1 MQREPAN
8 PQGAAQPLLTIAV
21 PTYNRAAE
29 LCELLDVLRQQLA
42 DAPEVELL
50 VSDNASTDE
59 TQKVLAEEQ
68 SRYAECGARME
79 VHRQV
84 CNVGADANFAFCF
97 RQARGRFFWM
107 CGDDDR
113 IVPGGLQQVLALL
126 KTPEGEPAELDMIY
140 ATSYG
145 FRKDWRAE
153 EMVDP
158 LGRHVH
164 MIRDARTFSKVVNI
178 MFTFISGIVVN
189 RERLMSLQHEDPAA
203 FLGTNLV
210 QLSWT
215 LPLLLEFR
223 QAAVLWTR
231 PVAARVGHAH
241 GYSLGHVFG
250 TQLKSAVE
258 RLLPGRPDLSEP
270 IVNFALRRWFPSMI
284 LDVRKAG
291 NTTLQLDAA
300 PHSLKAAYGS
310 NPRYWLFTWPTL
322 WMPLPIARGYTRLTA
337 WYCKMV
343 YMMTV
348 PHFWKRETQ

>member
-1 MQREPAN
+1 MPPESAN
-8 PQGAAQPLLTIAV
+8 PQGERQPLLTIAV

-29 LCELLDVLRQQLA
+29 LCELLDVLRAQLA

-59 TQKVLAEEQ
+59 TQTVLAEEQ
-68 SRYAECGARME
+68 PKYAECGARME
-79 VHRQV
+79 VHRH
-84 CNVGADANFAFCF
+84 NSNIGADANFAFCF

-113 IVPGGLQQVLALL
+113 IVPGALEQVLALL
-126 KTPEGEPAELDMIY
+126 KTAQGEPAELDMIY

-145 FRKDWRAE
+145 FRRDWRAE
-153 EMVDP
+153 ERVDP

-164 MIRDARTFSKVVNI
+164 IIRDARTFSKVVNI
-178 MFTFISGIVVN
+178 MFTFISGMVVN
-189 RERLMSLQHEDPAA
+189 RERLMSLPHEDPAA

-215 LPLLLEFR
+215 LPLLLHHR
-223 QAAVLWTR
+223 RSAVVWTR

-291 NTTLQLDAA
+291 NTSLQLDAA
-300 PHSLKAAYGS
+300 PRSLEAAYGK
-310 NPRYWLFTWPTL
+310 NPRYWLFTWPAL
-322 WMPLPIARGYTRLTA
+322 RMPLPLARAYTRLTA

-343 YMMTV
+343 YIITV
-348 PHFWKRETQ
+348 PHFWKKETR